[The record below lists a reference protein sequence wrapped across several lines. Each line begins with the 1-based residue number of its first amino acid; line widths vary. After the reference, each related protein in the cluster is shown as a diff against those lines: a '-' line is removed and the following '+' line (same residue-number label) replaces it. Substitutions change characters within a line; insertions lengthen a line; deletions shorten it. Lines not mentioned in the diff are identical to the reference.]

1 MKSQTVMSFISKG
14 LFGVL
19 MIGLI
24 VLNAS
29 YGIRFV
35 TRLFPDNLVIQFAS
49 LVIFD
54 GGALV
59 WFLVFLYMAEGVAQ
73 RGISVIGTVIDLLG
87 AGMIAFAEVFTSG
100 QGFVAL
106 DADTVKWLQI
116 IVTYAIPL
124 WVILNVIFTYGFH
137 MTSPGM
143 TLQMKART
151 AQDQLLEHAFH
162 LVEKKMG
169 ANSERL
175 AEHMSDDMVTGVLR
189 ALRLPEN
196 MSTPSS
202 RSRSLPENSG
212 NTLPARNG
220 NGGSRPFGPPMP
232 GMEDQDFAEFQA
244 QAGPDGQPVQDEDLL
259 RRIAMKRSAGR
270 NGRQVN

>member
-73 RGISVIGTVIDLLG
+73 RGISVIGTVVDLLG

-106 DADTVKWLQI
+106 DGDTVRWLQV

-124 WVILNVIFTYGFH
+124 WLILNVIFTYGFH

-143 TLQMKART
+143 TLQMKARES
-151 AQDQLLEHAFH
+151 QDRLLEHSFH
-162 LVEKKMG
+162 LLEKKLG

-175 AEHMSDDMVTGVLR
+175 AEHMSDDMVMNVLR
-189 ALRLPEN
+189 ALRLPESSVN
-196 MSTPSS
+196 TS
-202 RSRSLPENSG
+202 RSLPERLPENSG
-212 NTLPARNG
+212 NSLPAR
-220 NGGSRPFGPPMP
+220 NGGSRPFGPRIDQMMDNEVPEFQ
-232 GMEDQDFAEFQA
+232 GGTIFQVGQEDQEALQK
-244 QAGPDGQPVQDEDLL
+244 
-259 RRIAMKRSAGR
+259 RISEKRR